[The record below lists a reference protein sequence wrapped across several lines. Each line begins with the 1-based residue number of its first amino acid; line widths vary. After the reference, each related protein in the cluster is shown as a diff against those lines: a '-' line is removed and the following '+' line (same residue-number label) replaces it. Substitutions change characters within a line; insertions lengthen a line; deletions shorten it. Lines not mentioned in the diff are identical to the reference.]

1 MVYAGTA
8 WAAGL
13 IAAALS
19 VSVIFAVFAALIS
32 AVLFRMLFRFN
43 LKSIVFMIIAYFAA
57 FGYFSAYNHLIY
69 KNIVDF
75 AGHEI
80 EFSGVVTDYKDY
92 AENKTRYFLKGEIN
106 EFQKAKIIVY
116 TDAADCEVG
125 DKVKLKC
132 IPELPENNYL
142 FSSLDYYK
150 SDGIYLQTEE
160 VSFMEIQKTIG
171 FSLKKS
177 LYNFRENVSR
187 AIESAIPSDESG
199 MLNGMLFGDK
209 SGIDQNDK
217 TMLYRTGIG
226 HVTAVSGLHL
236 VLFCTLVTFLLQRFG
251 AGKILE
257 FVFSEVFMILFAL
270 CCGMSPSIMRAF
282 IMMTLINS
290 APLFFRYTDSLNS
303 ICIAVILLTI
313 FNPFM
318 ILSQSFLLSVSGAL
332 GAGVFA
338 PYMTSNITNFVKIK
352 AGKNILYML
361 CVSAAVTPMSVICF
375 GEFSLISPLSN
386 LIITPLCMMSLLVAM
401 IGALLIFINPALLF
415 KISGA
420 ICRIVLNLSRIIGR
434 NKYTHTKL
442 TGDFIPVII
451 IVIVIFC
458 ISSYLIFKCRRYSAV
473 TVAISAAILFFSCAF
488 YNYYN
493 MTIMKIALLGKNDVG
508 VIIVSKGYT
517 ADIIDIS
524 GKLSNSRY
532 AEKYLN
538 DNGITK
544 INNLIIT
551 DNAYHAV
558 ANYDEMLYLCDVK
571 NVVIQ
576 SDTYIRSSSKI
587 CCQLPKYSDYSNW
600 SSYYE
605 TYSVSIINYKI
616 KVKFADFLFE
626 WTDGKFE
633 DKPYKTN
640 ILLLVSSDG
649 IINYRRLEN
658 G

>member
-19 VSVIFAVFAALIS
+19 GSLYIAVPAALIS
-32 AVLFRMLFRFN
+32 ALLFKVLFRFN
-43 LKSIVFMIIAYFAA
+43 LKTIIFMLVAYFVA
-57 FGYFSAYNHLIY
+57 FGYFSAYNILNY

-80 EFSGVVTDYKDY
+80 EFSGVITDYKDY

-125 DKVKLKC
+125 DKINLKC

-150 SDGIYLQTEE
+150 SNGIYLETEE

-177 LYNFRENVSR
+177 LNNFRENVSC
-187 AIESAIPSDESG
+187 AIDRSVPSDESG

-236 VLFCTLVTFLLQRFG
+236 VLFCTLITFLLHRIG

-257 FVFSEVFMILFAL
+257 FIFSEVFMILFAL

-303 ICIAVILLTI
+303 ICVAVILLTI

-318 ILSQSFLLSVSGAL
+318 ILNQSFLLSVSGAL

-338 PYMTSNITNFVKIK
+338 PYMTSNINCGRIK

-375 GEFSLISPLSN
+375 GEFSVISPLSN

-401 IGALLIFINPALLF
+401 IGALLIFINPVPLF
-415 KISGA
+415 KLSGA
-420 ICRIVLNLSRIIGR
+420 ICRIVLNLSRNIGE

-442 TGDFIPVII
+442 IGDFIPVII
-451 IVIVIFC
+451 IVILIFC
-458 ISSYLIFKCRRYSAV
+458 ISSYLIFKRRRYSAV

-524 GKLSNSRY
+524 GKSSNSRY

-558 ANYDEMLYLCDVK
+558 ANYDEMLYLCNVK
-571 NVVIQ
+571 NVVIP
-576 SDTYIRSSSKI
+576 SDTYIRSGSKI
-587 CCQLPKYSDYSNW
+587 CCQNPKYSDYSNW
-600 SSYYE
+600 SSFYE
-605 TYSVSIINYKI
+605 TYSVSIINNKVKI
-616 KVKFADFLFE
+616 KFADFLFE
-626 WTDGKFE
+626 CSDGKFG
-633 DKPYKTN
+633 DKPYKSN
-640 ILLLVSSDG
+640 ILFLVSSDG
-649 IINYRRLEN
+649 TINYRRLEN